1 MFVSIRTPT
10 SSILVHTNELGS
22 GVFGNKR
29 RTKPRRAT
37 KPTICDDSIGS
48 RIQRHVHDHVM
59 PFPSPAINNMH
70 HHALVQYGGRRLQ
83 QQADN
88 HFVTHII
95 QYLVQ
100 KTMTSSSVR

>member
-1 MFVSIRTPT
+1 MMIKH
-10 SSILVHTNELGS
+10 LLLLMVHSPWKSNT
-22 GVFGNKR
+22 
-29 RTKPRRAT
+29 
-37 KPTICDDSIGS
+37 
-48 RIQRHVHDHVM
+48 
-59 PFPSPAINNMH
+59 FPLAINNMH
-70 HHALVQYGGRRLQ
+70 HHALVQYGGGRLQ